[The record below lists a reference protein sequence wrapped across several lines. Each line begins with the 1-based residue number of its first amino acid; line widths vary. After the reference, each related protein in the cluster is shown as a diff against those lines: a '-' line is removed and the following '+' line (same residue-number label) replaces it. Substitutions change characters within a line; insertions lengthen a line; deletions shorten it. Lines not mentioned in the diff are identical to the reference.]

1 MIGIVYDRELR
12 ETGTGLSTKKPD
24 DSLEDHQ
31 VNLEIY
37 IVTKLKGLGI
47 NSPHTTSGIKGALGT
62 IIGELVAGSGMI
74 KLSKP
79 NTCLTKDSVIRSSGE
94 P

>member
-24 DSLEDHQ
+24 DSLENHQ

-37 IVTKLKGLGI
+37 IVTKLKGLGKNQLTHLI
-47 NSPHTTSGIKGALGT
+47 QHPVSKGL
-62 IIGELVAGSGMI
+62 
-74 KLSKP
+74 
-79 NTCLTKDSVIRSSGE
+79 
-94 P
+94 